1 MPTKLAL
8 ASLLRDTLKATV
20 QVLLETQFAQYFF
33 LPRFGF
39 DNAVD
44 WPEEQNVAF

>member
-8 ASLLRDTLKATV
+8 TSLLRDIVKATV
-20 QVLLETQFAQYFF
+20 QVLLETQLANIFF
-33 LPRFGF
+33 RFGY

-44 WPEEQNVAF
+44 